1 MAAPLV
7 APTLSA
13 PCTDPITPARVRE
26 VRAGLTQHLSS
37 LRAHAQRR
45 TRCAEEA
52 EDVVQETCVRALT
65 FAWSYESG
73 TNVRAWLHQVLE
85 SVFVTRCRRRGRE
98 RRAFEA
104 LGRDPCAWIQKD
116 AGPALRNLTPRVSA
130 ALERLP
136 SGFRKVVCLVDLQ
149 ELSYRDAAEQLA
161 VPLGTVM
168 SRLSRGRR
176 LLATALAE
184 PALGVTVTRESAE
197 VIGAFGRRAR
207 STASRAA

>member
-1 MAAPLV
+1 MAAPLPT
-7 APTLSA
+7 PTL
-13 PCTDPITPARVRE
+13 PLEINQPISPARVHE
-26 VRAGLTQHLSS
+26 VRAGLIRHLPS

-45 TRCAEEA
+45 TRCLEDA

-85 SVFVTRCRRRGRE
+85 SVFMTRCRRRGRE
-98 RRAFEA
+98 RRAFDA

-116 AGPALRNLTPRVSA
+116 AGPALRNLTPRVAA
-130 ALERLP
+130 ALDGLP
-136 SGFRKVVCLVDLQ
+136 SGFREVVRLVDLE

-176 LLATALAE
+176 LLANALADHE
-184 PALGVTVTRESAE
+184 TQPAA
-197 VIGAFGRRAR
+197 
-207 STASRAA
+207 RAA